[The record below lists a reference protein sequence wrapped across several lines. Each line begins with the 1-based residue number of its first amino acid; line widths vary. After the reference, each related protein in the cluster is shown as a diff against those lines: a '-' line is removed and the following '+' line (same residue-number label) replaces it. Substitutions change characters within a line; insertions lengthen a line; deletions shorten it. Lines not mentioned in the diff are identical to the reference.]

1 MNQPCRPRRLLKS
14 KKKKDKKKV
23 ELEIA
28 VGSICALAVVIC
40 AILLLIRSYLRH
52 KDGKD
57 ICWGD

>member
-28 VGSICALAVVIC
+28 VGCVCALAVIC
-40 AILLLIRSYLRH
+40 AVLLVIRSYFRH
-52 KDGKD
+52 KEGKD
-57 ICWGD
+57 ICWDD